1 MFKPRMYDDN
11 ILGIG
16 QQVLSNGS
24 LVSTFVTSGI
34 FLSIRQNVINVAYKL
49 AQGQIQKRI
58 KFELVKALIK
68 FNYVTSMC
76 AVYFSCSCY
85 IMR

>member
-11 ILGIG
+11 ILGMG

-34 FLSIRQNVINVAYKL
+34 FLSIRQNIINVAYKL
-49 AQGQIQKRI
+49 TQGQIQKKI
-58 KFELVKALIK
+58 ILELVKALIQ
-68 FNYVTSMC
+68 FNYITSMC
-76 AVYFSCSCY
+76 AMYLSWSCY
-85 IMR
+85 IM